1 MREIEHLTPRPALRA
16 LSRAHR
22 FFPDEPAP
30 APVGRHGRG
39 LVEIAPM
46 PKLVLLALAAVAVL
60 MFKHAV
66 ADFYL
71 QTPYQYLNK
80 GKYGHPGG
88 IMHAGIHVAL
98 TPLVYLVLLPGSLLM
113 AGAIALGEFLLH
125 YHIDWL
131 KEQIT
136 RRNGWTAHDR
146 GFWHALRPDHPRP
159 GRAHL

>member
-1 MREIEHLTPRPALRA
+1 
-16 LSRAHR
+16 
-22 FFPDEPAP
+22 
-30 APVGRHGRG
+30 
-39 LVEIAPM
+39 M

-88 IMHAGIHVAL
+88 YIHAGNHPAL
-98 TPLVYLVLLPGSLLM
+98 TPLVYLVLLPGSLLI
-113 AGAIALGEFLLH
+113 AVGLALGEFVLH

-131 KEQIT
+131 KEQVT
-136 RRNGWTAHDR
+136 HRNGWTTSDR
-146 GFWHALRPDHPRP
+146 GFWFALGTDQLVH
-159 GRAHL
+159 GLTYLLIVAALVMVAV

>member
-1 MREIEHLTPRPALRA
+1 MP
-16 LSRAHR
+16 
-22 FFPDEPAP
+22 
-30 APVGRHGRG
+30 
-39 LVEIAPM
+39 EIA
-46 PKLVLLALAAVAVL
+46 LLALAAVAVL

-71 QTPYQYLNK
+71 QTAYQYLNK

-88 IMHAGIHVAL
+88 FIHAGIHTAL
-98 TPLVYLVLLPGSLLM
+98 TPLVYLVLVPGSFLV

-136 RRNGWTAHDR
+136 HRSGWTTQDR
-146 GFWHALRPDHPRP
+146 GFWYALGTDQLLH
-159 GRAHL
+159 GLTYLAIVAVLVAAAA